1 MSNIQIV
8 EAPQDKLPKCPY
20 CSKDLDEIW
29 SKSEGLGLAGKE
41 RILMCPHCQAML
53 AYGAWRR

>member
-1 MSNIQIV
+1 MSTVRIV
-8 EAPQDKLPKCPY
+8 EAPEGRLPKCPY

-29 SKSEGLGLAGKE
+29 SKSEGLGLADKE
-41 RILMCPHCQAML
+41 RVLMCPHCLAML

>member
-1 MSNIQIV
+1 MSKVRIV
-8 EAPQDKLPKCPY
+8 EAPEDSIPKCPH

-29 SKSEGLGLAGKE
+29 SKSEGLGFAGKE
-41 RILMCPHCQAML
+41 RVLICPHCRALL

>member
-1 MSNIQIV
+1 MIKVRIV
-8 EAPQDKLPKCPY
+8 EAPENSIPKCPH

-41 RILMCPHCQAML
+41 RILMCPHCRAIL

>member
-1 MSNIQIV
+1 MSNIRIS
-8 EAPQDKLPKCPY
+8 EAPQESLPKCPY
-20 CSKDLDEIW
+20 CRKELNEIW

-41 RILMCPHCQAML
+41 RVLMCPHCRAML